1 MSFDFDVISTKFNKK
16 IDNFLDS
23 LSYNPAALGIA
34 VSGGSDSLSLL
45 FLINSWSNKKNL
57 KIIILTVDHNLR
69 NGSADEALYVGELCN
84 KLGLQHKTLL
94 WGHED
99 IKGNLSANAREAR
112 YRLMQNSI
120 PSGAILITGHT
131 LDDQAE
137 TFLMRLRR
145 GSGVDGLASMAEQSY
160 LSFGNDEMIIFRPLL
175 DFERQTLRSVL
186 KFYEVDW
193 IEDPTNNDPSFERVR
208 VRDLLARFV
217 EIGIDKNT
225 ISRTAFLMQSA
236 KTALNQYALDCYE
249 KFGSC
254 DNGDIIFD
262 FDEFSKQPLDIK
274 RRLMSASQK
283 WISNQKY
290 RPRLSQVDALI
301 NSIDE
306 KITFSGSGTICYVH
320 NNSIKITREVN
331 ACVNEVDASNGVI
344 FDRRWKLVT
353 SENCKDLTIKCLGED
368 GYKLLEPDLRKK
380 IPYKTIIALPAL
392 FKDNNLI
399 NFPFI
404 DPMSKF
410 RFNLCK
416 QPFNQFLLDH

>member
-1 MSFDFDVISTKFNKK
+1 MSFDFDVISAKFNKK
-16 IDNFLDS
+16 IDNFLDG
-23 LSYNPAALGIA
+23 LSYHPDTLGVA

-45 FLINSWSNKKNL
+45 YLINSWSNKKNL
-57 KIIILTVDHNLR
+57 KIVILTVDHNLR

-84 KLGLQHKTLL
+84 KLGLIHKTLF
-94 WGHED
+94 WDHED
-99 IKGNLSANAREAR
+99 IEGNLSASAREAR

-120 PSGAILITGHT
+120 PSDAILITGHT

-160 LSFGNDEMIIFRPLL
+160 LSFGNDGITIFRPLL
-175 DFERQTLRSVL
+175 DFERQTLRKVL
-186 KFYEVDW
+186 KFYKVDW
-193 IEDPTNNDPSFERVR
+193 IEDPTNNDQSFERVR
-208 VRDLLARFV
+208 VRDMLALFV

-225 ISRTAFLMQSA
+225 IGRTALLMQSA
-236 KTALNQYALDCYE
+236 KTALNHFASDCYE

-262 FDEFSKQPLDIK
+262 FSEFSKQPLDVK
-274 RRLMSASQK
+274 RRLISAAQK

-306 KITFSGSGTICYVH
+306 KVTFSGSGTICYFH
-320 NNSIKITREVN
+320 NNSIRITREAN
-331 ACVNEVDASNGVI
+331 ACVCEIEASNDVI
-344 FDRRWKLVT
+344 FDRRWKLIAL
-353 SENCKDLTIKCLGED
+353 ENCKDLTIKCLGED
-368 GYKLLEPDLRKK
+368 GYTFLEPGIRKK

-392 FKDNNLI
+392 FNDNNLI

-404 DPMSKF
+404 DPESKF
-410 RFNLCK
+410 KFNLCK

>member
-1 MSFDFDVISTKFNKK
+1 MSFDFDVISAKYNKK
-16 IDNFLDS
+16 IDNFLDG
-23 LSYNPAALGIA
+23 LSYHPDTLGVA

-45 FLINSWSNKKNL
+45 YLIDAWSNKKNL
-57 KIIILTVDHNLR
+57 KIVILTVDHNLR

-84 KLGLQHKTLL
+84 KLGLIHKTLF
-94 WGHED
+94 WDHED
-99 IKGNLSANAREAR
+99 IEGNLSASAREAR

-120 PSGAILITGHT
+120 PSDAILITGHT

-160 LSFGNDEMIIFRPLL
+160 LSFGNDGITIFRPLL
-175 DFERQTLRSVL
+175 DFERQTLRKVL
-186 KFYEVDW
+186 KFYKVDW
-193 IEDPTNNDPSFERVR
+193 IEDPTNNDQSFERVR

-225 ISRTAFLMQSA
+225 IGRTALLMQSA
-236 KTALNQYALDCYE
+236 KTALNHFASDCYE

-262 FDEFSKQPLDIK
+262 FSEFSKQPLDVK
-274 RRLMSASQK
+274 RRLISAAQK

-306 KITFSGSGTICYVH
+306 KVTFSGSGTICYFH
-320 NNSIKITREVN
+320 NNSIRITREAN
-331 ACVNEVDASNGVI
+331 ACVCEIEASNDVI
-344 FDRRWKLVT
+344 FDRRWKLIAL
-353 SENCKDLTIKCLGED
+353 ENCKDLTIKCLGED
-368 GYKLLEPDLRKK
+368 GYTFLEPCIRKK

-392 FKDNNLI
+392 FNDNNLI

-404 DPMSKF
+404 DPESKF

>member
-1 MSFDFDVISTKFNKK
+1 MSFDFDVISAKFNKR

-23 LSYNPAALGIA
+23 LSYHPDTLAVA

-45 FLINSWSNKKNL
+45 YLINSWSNKKNL
-57 KIIILTVDHNLR
+57 KIVILTVDHNLR

-84 KLGLQHKTLL
+84 KLGLIHKTLF
-94 WGHED
+94 WDHKD
-99 IKGNLSANAREAR
+99 IEGNLSASAREAR

-120 PSGAILITGHT
+120 PSDAILITGHT

-160 LSFGNDEMIIFRPLL
+160 LSFGNDGITIFRPLL
-175 DFERQTLRSVL
+175 DFERQTLRKVL
-186 KFYEVDW
+186 KFYKVDW
-193 IEDPTNNDPSFERVR
+193 IEDPTNNDQSFERVR

-225 ISRTAFLMQSA
+225 IGRTALLMQSA
-236 KTALNQYALDCYE
+236 KTALNHFASDCYE

-262 FDEFSKQPLDIK
+262 FSEFSKQPLDVK
-274 RRLMSASQK
+274 RRLISAAQK

-306 KITFSGSGTICYVH
+306 KVTFSGSGTICYFH
-320 NNSIKITREVN
+320 NNSIRITREAN
-331 ACVNEVDASNGVI
+331 ACVCEIEASNDVI
-344 FDRRWKLVT
+344 FDRRWKLIAL
-353 SENCKDLTIKCLGED
+353 ENCKDLTIKCLGED
-368 GYKLLEPDLRKK
+368 GYTFLEPGIRKK

-392 FKDNNLI
+392 FNDNNLI

-404 DPMSKF
+404 DPESKF
-410 RFNLCK
+410 KFNLCI

>member
-1 MSFDFDVISTKFNKK
+1 MSFDFDVISAKFNKR

-23 LSYNPAALGIA
+23 LSYHPDTLAVA

-45 FLINSWSNKKNL
+45 YLINSWSNKKNL
-57 KIIILTVDHNLR
+57 KIVILTVDHNLR

-84 KLGLQHKTLL
+84 KLGLMHKTLF
-94 WGHED
+94 WDHED
-99 IKGNLSANAREAR
+99 IEGNLSASAREAR

-120 PSGAILITGHT
+120 PSDAILITGHT

-160 LSFGNDEMIIFRPLL
+160 LSFGNDGITIFRPLL
-175 DFERQTLRSVL
+175 DFERQTLRKIL
-186 KFYEVDW
+186 KFYKVDW
-193 IEDPTNNDPSFERVR
+193 IEDPTNNDQSFERVR

-225 ISRTAFLMQSA
+225 IGRTALLMQSA
-236 KTALNQYALDCYE
+236 KTALNHFASDCYE

-262 FDEFSKQPLDIK
+262 FSEFSKQPLDVK
-274 RRLMSASQK
+274 RRLISAAQK

-306 KITFSGSGTICYVH
+306 KVTFSGSGTICYFH
-320 NNSIKITREVN
+320 NNSIRITREAN
-331 ACVNEVDASNGVI
+331 ACVCEIEASNDVI
-344 FDRRWKLVT
+344 FDRRWKLIAL
-353 SENCKDLTIKCLGED
+353 ENCKDLTIKCLGED
-368 GYKLLEPDLRKK
+368 GYTFLEPGIRKK

-392 FKDNNLI
+392 FNDNNLI

-404 DPMSKF
+404 DPESKF
-410 RFNLCK
+410 KFNLCK

>member
-1 MSFDFDVISTKFNKK
+1 MSFDFDVISAKFNKK
-16 IDNFLDS
+16 IDNFLDG
-23 LSYNPAALGIA
+23 LSYHPDTLGVA

-45 FLINSWSNKKNL
+45 YLINAWSNKKKL
-57 KIIILTVDHNLR
+57 KIVILTVDHNLR

-84 KLGLQHKTLL
+84 KLGLIHKTLF
-94 WGHED
+94 WDHED
-99 IKGNLSANAREAR
+99 IEGNLSASAREAR

-120 PSGAILITGHT
+120 PSDAILITGHT

-160 LSFGNDEMIIFRPLL
+160 LSFGNDGITIFRPLL
-175 DFERQTLRSVL
+175 DFERQTLRKVL
-186 KFYEVDW
+186 KFYKVDW
-193 IEDPTNNDPSFERVR
+193 IEDPTNNDRSFERVR

-225 ISRTAFLMQSA
+225 IGRTALLMQSA
-236 KTALNQYALDCYE
+236 KTALNHFASDCYE

-262 FDEFSKQPLDIK
+262 FSEFSKQPLDVK
-274 RRLMSASQK
+274 RRLISAAQK

-306 KITFSGSGTICYVH
+306 KVTFSGSGTICYFH
-320 NNSIKITREVN
+320 NNSIRITREAN
-331 ACVNEVDASNGVI
+331 ACVCEIEASNDVI
-344 FDRRWKLVT
+344 FDRRWKLVAL
-353 SENCKDLTIKCLGED
+353 ENCKDLTIKCLGED
-368 GYKLLEPDLRKK
+368 GYTFLEPGIRKK
-380 IPYKTIIALPAL
+380 IPHKTIIALPAL
-392 FKDNNLI
+392 FNDNNLI

-404 DPMSKF
+404 DPESKF
-410 RFNLCK
+410 KFNLCK

>member
-301 NSIDE
+301 NSVDE

>member
-1 MSFDFDVISTKFNKK
+1 MSFDFDVISAKFNKK
-16 IDNFLDS
+16 IDNFLDG
-23 LSYNPAALGIA
+23 LSYHPDTLGVA

-45 FLINSWSNKKNL
+45 YLIDAWSNKKNL
-57 KIIILTVDHNLR
+57 KIVILTVDHNLR

-84 KLGLQHKTLL
+84 KLGLIHKTLF
-94 WGHED
+94 WDHED
-99 IKGNLSANAREAR
+99 IEGNLSASAREAR

-120 PSGAILITGHT
+120 PSDAILITGHT

-160 LSFGNDEMIIFRPLL
+160 LSFGNDGITIFRPLL
-175 DFERQTLRSVL
+175 DFERQTLRKVL
-186 KFYEVDW
+186 KFYKVDW
-193 IEDPTNNDPSFERVR
+193 IEDPTNNDRSFERVR

-225 ISRTAFLMQSA
+225 IGRTALLMQSA
-236 KTALNQYALDCYE
+236 KTALNHFASDCYE

-262 FDEFSKQPLDIK
+262 FSEFSKQPLDVK
-274 RRLMSASQK
+274 RRLISAAQK

-301 NSIDE
+301 NSID
-306 KITFSGSGTICYVH
+306 KKVTFSGSGTICYFH
-320 NNSIKITREVN
+320 NNSIRITREAN
-331 ACVNEVDASNGVI
+331 ACVCEIEASNDVI
-344 FDRRWKLVT
+344 FDRRWKLIAL
-353 SENCKDLTIKCLGED
+353 ENCKDLTIKCLGED
-368 GYKLLEPDLRKK
+368 GYTFLEPGIRKK

-392 FKDNNLI
+392 FNDTNLI

-404 DPMSKF
+404 DPESKF
-410 RFNLCK
+410 KFNLCK

>member
-1 MSFDFDVISTKFNKK
+1 MSFDFDVISAKFNKK

-23 LSYNPAALGIA
+23 LSYHPDTLGVA

-45 FLINSWSNKKNL
+45 YLINSWSNKKNL
-57 KIIILTVDHNLR
+57 KIVILTVDHNLR

-84 KLGLQHKTLL
+84 KLGLIHKTLF
-94 WGHED
+94 WDHED
-99 IKGNLSANAREAR
+99 IEGNLSASAREAR

-120 PSGAILITGHT
+120 PSDAILITGHT

-160 LSFGNDEMIIFRPLL
+160 LSFGNDGITIFRPLL
-175 DFERQTLRSVL
+175 DFERQTLRKVL
-186 KFYEVDW
+186 KFCKVDW
-193 IEDPTNNDPSFERVR
+193 IEDPTNNDQSFERVR

-225 ISRTAFLMQSA
+225 IGRTALLMQSA
-236 KTALNQYALDCYE
+236 KTALNHFASDCYE

-262 FDEFSKQPLDIK
+262 FSEFSKQPLDVK
-274 RRLMSASQK
+274 RRLISAAQK

-306 KITFSGSGTICYVH
+306 KVTFSGSGTICYFH
-320 NNSIKITREVN
+320 NNSIRITREAN
-331 ACVNEVDASNGVI
+331 ACVCEIEASNDVI
-344 FDRRWKLVT
+344 FDRRWKLIAL
-353 SENCKDLTIKCLGED
+353 ENCKDLTIKCLGED
-368 GYKLLEPDLRKK
+368 GYTLLEPGIRKK

-392 FKDNNLI
+392 FNDNNLI

-404 DPMSKF
+404 DPESKF
-410 RFNLCK
+410 KFNLCK

>member
-1 MSFDFDVISTKFNKK
+1 MSFDFDVISAKFNKR

-23 LSYNPAALGIA
+23 LSYHPDTLAVA

-45 FLINSWSNKKNL
+45 YLINSWSNKKNL
-57 KIIILTVDHNLR
+57 KIVILTVDHNLR

-84 KLGLQHKTLL
+84 KLGLIHKTLF
-94 WGHED
+94 WDHKD
-99 IKGNLSANAREAR
+99 IEGNLSASAREAR

-120 PSGAILITGHT
+120 PSDAILITGHT

-160 LSFGNDEMIIFRPLL
+160 LSFGNDGITIFRPLL
-175 DFERQTLRSVL
+175 DFERQTLRKIL
-186 KFYEVDW
+186 KFYKVDW
-193 IEDPTNNDPSFERVR
+193 IEDPTNNDQSFERVR

-225 ISRTAFLMQSA
+225 IGRTALLMQSA
-236 KTALNQYALDCYE
+236 KTALNHFASDCYE

-262 FDEFSKQPLDIK
+262 FSEFSKQPLDVK
-274 RRLMSASQK
+274 RRLISAAQK

-306 KITFSGSGTICYVH
+306 KVTFSGSGTICYFH
-320 NNSIKITREVN
+320 NNSIRITREAN
-331 ACVNEVDASNGVI
+331 ACVCEIEASNDVI
-344 FDRRWKLVT
+344 FDRRWKLIAL
-353 SENCKDLTIKCLGED
+353 ENCKDLTIKCLGED
-368 GYKLLEPDLRKK
+368 GYTLLEPGIRKK

-392 FKDNNLI
+392 FNDNNLI

-404 DPMSKF
+404 DPESKF
-410 RFNLCK
+410 KFNLCI

>member
-1 MSFDFDVISTKFNKK
+1 MSFDFDVISAKFNKK
-16 IDNFLDS
+16 IDNFLDG
-23 LSYNPAALGIA
+23 LSYHPDTLGVA

-45 FLINSWSNKKNL
+45 YLINSWSNKKNL
-57 KIIILTVDHNLR
+57 KIVILTVDHNLR

-84 KLGLQHKTLL
+84 KLGLMHKTLF
-94 WGHED
+94 WDHED
-99 IKGNLSANAREAR
+99 IEGNLSASAREAR

-120 PSGAILITGHT
+120 PSDAILITGHT

-160 LSFGNDEMIIFRPLL
+160 LSFGNDGITIFRPLL
-175 DFERQTLRSVL
+175 DFERQTLRKVL
-186 KFYEVDW
+186 KFYKVDW
-193 IEDPTNNDPSFERVR
+193 IEDPTNNDRSFERVR

-225 ISRTAFLMQSA
+225 IGRTALLMQSA
-236 KTALNQYALDCYE
+236 KTALNHFASDCYE

-262 FDEFSKQPLDIK
+262 FSEFSKQPLDVK
-274 RRLMSASQK
+274 RRLISAAQK

-306 KITFSGSGTICYVH
+306 KVTFSGSGTICYFH
-320 NNSIKITREVN
+320 NNSIRITREAN
-331 ACVNEVDASNGVI
+331 ACVCEIEASNDVI
-344 FDRRWKLVT
+344 FDRRWKLIAL
-353 SENCKDLTIKCLGED
+353 ENCKDLTIKCLGED
-368 GYKLLEPDLRKK
+368 GYTFLEPGIRKK

-392 FKDNNLI
+392 FNDTNLI

-404 DPMSKF
+404 DPESKF
-410 RFNLCK
+410 KFNLCK

>member
-1 MSFDFDVISTKFNKK
+1 MSFDFDVISAKFNKK
-16 IDNFLDS
+16 IDNFLDG
-23 LSYNPAALGIA
+23 LSYHPDTLGVA

-45 FLINSWSNKKNL
+45 YLIDAWPNKKNL
-57 KIIILTVDHNLR
+57 KIVILTVDHNLR

-84 KLGLQHKTLL
+84 KLGLIHKTLF
-94 WGHED
+94 WDHED
-99 IKGNLSANAREAR
+99 IEGNLSASAREAR

-120 PSGAILITGHT
+120 PSDAILITGHT

-160 LSFGNDEMIIFRPLL
+160 LSFGNDGITIFRPLL
-175 DFERQTLRSVL
+175 DFERQTLRKVL
-186 KFYEVDW
+186 KFYKVDW
-193 IEDPTNNDPSFERVR
+193 IEDPTNNDRSFERVR

-225 ISRTAFLMQSA
+225 IGRTALLMQSA
-236 KTALNQYALDCYE
+236 KTALNHFASDCYE

-262 FDEFSKQPLDIK
+262 FSEFSKQPLDVK
-274 RRLMSASQK
+274 RRLISAAQK

-306 KITFSGSGTICYVH
+306 KVTFSGSGTICYFH
-320 NNSIKITREVN
+320 NNSIRITREAN
-331 ACVNEVDASNGVI
+331 ACVCEIEASNDVI
-344 FDRRWKLVT
+344 FDRRWKLIAL
-353 SENCKDLTIKCLGED
+353 ENCKDLTIKCLGED
-368 GYKLLEPDLRKK
+368 GYTFLEPGIRKK

-392 FKDNNLI
+392 FNDTNLI

-404 DPMSKF
+404 DPESKF
-410 RFNLCK
+410 KFNLCK

>member
-1 MSFDFDVISTKFNKK
+1 MSFDFDVISAKFNKK
-16 IDNFLDS
+16 IDNFLDG
-23 LSYNPAALGIA
+23 LSYHPDTLGVA

-45 FLINSWSNKKNL
+45 YLIDAWSNKKNL
-57 KIIILTVDHNLR
+57 KIVILTVDHNLR

-84 KLGLQHKTLL
+84 KLGLIHKTLF
-94 WGHED
+94 WDHED
-99 IKGNLSANAREAR
+99 IEGNLSASAREAR

-120 PSGAILITGHT
+120 PSDAILITGHT

-160 LSFGNDEMIIFRPLL
+160 LSFGNDGITIFRPLL
-175 DFERQTLRSVL
+175 DFERQTLRKVL
-186 KFYEVDW
+186 KFYKVDW
-193 IEDPTNNDPSFERVR
+193 IEDPTNNDRSFERVR

-225 ISRTAFLMQSA
+225 IGRTALLMQSA
-236 KTALNQYALDCYE
+236 KTALNHFASDCYE

-262 FDEFSKQPLDIK
+262 FSEFSKQPLDVK
-274 RRLMSASQK
+274 RRLISAAQK

-306 KITFSGSGTICYVH
+306 KVTFSGSGTICYFH
-320 NNSIKITREVN
+320 NNSIRITREAN
-331 ACVNEVDASNGVI
+331 ACVCEIEASNDVI
-344 FDRRWKLVT
+344 FDRRWKLIAL
-353 SENCKDLTIKCLGED
+353 ENCKDLTIKCLGED
-368 GYKLLEPDLRKK
+368 GYTFLEPGIRKK

-392 FKDNNLI
+392 FNDTNLI

-404 DPMSKF
+404 DPESKF
-410 RFNLCK
+410 KFNLCK

>member
-1 MSFDFDVISTKFNKK
+1 MSFDFDVISAKFNKK
-16 IDNFLDS
+16 IDNFLDG
-23 LSYNPAALGIA
+23 LSYHPDTLGVA

-45 FLINSWSNKKNL
+45 YLINSWSNKKNL
-57 KIIILTVDHNLR
+57 KIVILTVDHNLR

-84 KLGLQHKTLL
+84 KLGLMHKTLF
-94 WGHED
+94 WDHED
-99 IKGNLSANAREAR
+99 IEGNLSASAREAR

-120 PSGAILITGHT
+120 PSDAILITGHT

-160 LSFGNDEMIIFRPLL
+160 LSFGNDGITIFRPLL
-175 DFERQTLRSVL
+175 DFERQTLRKVL
-186 KFYEVDW
+186 KFYKVDW
-193 IEDPTNNDPSFERVR
+193 IEDPTNNDQSFERVR

-225 ISRTAFLMQSA
+225 IGRTALLMQSA
-236 KTALNQYALDCYE
+236 KTALNHFASDCYE

-262 FDEFSKQPLDIK
+262 FSEFSKQPLDVK
-274 RRLMSASQK
+274 RRLISAAQK

-306 KITFSGSGTICYVH
+306 KVTFSGSGTICYFH
-320 NNSIKITREVN
+320 NNSIRITREAN
-331 ACVNEVDASNGVI
+331 ACVCEIEASNDVI
-344 FDRRWKLVT
+344 FDRRWKLIAL
-353 SENCKDLTIKCLGED
+353 ENCKDLTIKCLGED
-368 GYKLLEPDLRKK
+368 GYTFLEPGIRKK

-392 FKDNNLI
+392 FNDTNLI

-404 DPMSKF
+404 DPESKF
-410 RFNLCK
+410 KFNLCK

>member
-1 MSFDFDVISTKFNKK
+1 MSFDFDVISAKFNKK
-16 IDNFLDS
+16 IDNFLDG
-23 LSYNPAALGIA
+23 LSYHPDTLGVA

-45 FLINSWSNKKNL
+45 YLIDAWSNKKNL
-57 KIIILTVDHNLR
+57 KIVILTVDHNLR

-84 KLGLQHKTLL
+84 KLGLIHKTLF
-94 WGHED
+94 WDHED
-99 IKGNLSANAREAR
+99 IEGNLSASAREAR

-120 PSGAILITGHT
+120 PSDAILITGHT

-160 LSFGNDEMIIFRPLL
+160 LSFGNDGITIFRPLL
-175 DFERQTLRSVL
+175 DFERQTLRKVL
-186 KFYEVDW
+186 KFYKVDW
-193 IEDPTNNDPSFERVR
+193 IEDPTNNDRSFERVR

-225 ISRTAFLMQSA
+225 IGRTALLMQSA
-236 KTALNQYALDCYE
+236 KRALNHFASDCYE

-262 FDEFSKQPLDIK
+262 FSEFSKQPLDVK
-274 RRLMSASQK
+274 RRLISAAQK

-306 KITFSGSGTICYVH
+306 KVTFSGSGTICYFH
-320 NNSIKITREVN
+320 NNSIRITREAN
-331 ACVNEVDASNGVI
+331 ACVCEIEASNDVI
-344 FDRRWKLVT
+344 FDRRWKLIAL
-353 SENCKDLTIKCLGED
+353 ENCKDLTIKCLGED
-368 GYKLLEPDLRKK
+368 GYTFLEPGIRKK

-392 FKDNNLI
+392 FNDNNLI
-399 NFPFI
+399 NFPFL
-404 DPMSKF
+404 DPNSKF
-410 RFNLCK
+410 KFNLCK

>member
-1 MSFDFDVISTKFNKK
+1 MSFDFDVISAKFNKK
-16 IDNFLDS
+16 IDNFLDG
-23 LSYNPAALGIA
+23 LSYHPDTLGVA

-45 FLINSWSNKKNL
+45 YLINSWSNKKNL
-57 KIIILTVDHNLR
+57 KIVILTVDHNLR

-84 KLGLQHKTLL
+84 KLGLIHKTLF
-94 WGHED
+94 WDHED
-99 IKGNLSANAREAR
+99 IEGNLSASAREAR

-120 PSGAILITGHT
+120 PSDAILITGHT

-160 LSFGNDEMIIFRPLL
+160 LSFGNDGITIFRPLL
-175 DFERQTLRSVL
+175 DFERQTLRKVL
-186 KFYEVDW
+186 NFYKVDW
-193 IEDPTNNDPSFERVR
+193 IEDPTNNDQSFERVR
-208 VRDLLARFV
+208 VRELLARFV

-225 ISRTAFLMQSA
+225 IGRTALLMQSA
-236 KTALNQYALDCYE
+236 KTALNHFASDCYE

-262 FDEFSKQPLDIK
+262 FSEFSKQPLDVK
-274 RRLMSASQK
+274 RRLISAAQK

-306 KITFSGSGTICYVH
+306 KVTFSGSGTICYFH
-320 NNSIKITREVN
+320 NNSIRITREAN
-331 ACVNEVDASNGVI
+331 ACVCEIEASNDVI
-344 FDRRWKLVT
+344 FDRRWKLIAL
-353 SENCKDLTIKCLGED
+353 ENCKDLTIKCLGED
-368 GYKLLEPDLRKK
+368 GYSFLEPGIRKK

-392 FKDNNLI
+392 FNDNNLI
-399 NFPFI
+399 DFPFI
-404 DPMSKF
+404 DPESKF
-410 RFNLCK
+410 KFNLCK

>member
-45 FLINSWSNKKNL
+45 FLIKSWSNKKNL

-306 KITFSGSGTICYVH
+306 KVTFSGSGTICYFH
-320 NNSIKITREVN
+320 NNSIRITREAN
-331 ACVNEVDASNGVI
+331 ACVCEIEASNDVI
-344 FDRRWKLVT
+344 FDRRWKLIAL
-353 SENCKDLTIKCLGED
+353 ENCKDLTIKCLGED
-368 GYKLLEPDLRKK
+368 GYTFLEPGIRKK

-392 FKDNNLI
+392 FNDNNLI
-399 NFPFI
+399 NFPFL
-404 DPMSKF
+404 DPKSKF
-410 RFNLCK
+410 KFNLCK

>member
-1 MSFDFDVISTKFNKK
+1 MSFDFDVISAKFNKK
-16 IDNFLDS
+16 IDNFLDG
-23 LSYNPAALGIA
+23 LSYHPDTLGVA

-45 FLINSWSNKKNL
+45 YLIDAWSNKKNL
-57 KIIILTVDHNLR
+57 KIVILTVDHNLR

-84 KLGLQHKTLL
+84 KLGLIHKTLF
-94 WGHED
+94 WDHED
-99 IKGNLSANAREAR
+99 IEGNLSASAREAR

-120 PSGAILITGHT
+120 PSDAILITGHT

-160 LSFGNDEMIIFRPLL
+160 LSFGNDGITIFRPLL
-175 DFERQTLRSVL
+175 DFERQTLRKVL
-186 KFYEVDW
+186 KFYKVDW
-193 IEDPTNNDPSFERVR
+193 IEDPTNNDQSFERVR
-208 VRDLLARFV
+208 VRELLARFV

-225 ISRTAFLMQSA
+225 IGRTALLMQSA
-236 KTALNQYALDCYE
+236 KTALNHFASDCYE

-254 DNGDIIFD
+254 DNGDIILD
-262 FDEFSKQPLDIK
+262 FSEFSKQPLDVK
-274 RRLMSASQK
+274 RRLISAAQK

-306 KITFSGSGTICYVH
+306 KVTFSGSGTICYFH
-320 NNSIKITREVN
+320 NNSIRITREAN
-331 ACVNEVDASNGVI
+331 ACVCEIEASNDVI
-344 FDRRWKLVT
+344 FDRRWKLIAL
-353 SENCKDLTIKCLGED
+353 ENCKDLTIKCLGED
-368 GYKLLEPDLRKK
+368 GYTFLEPGIRKK

-392 FKDNNLI
+392 FNDTNLI
-399 NFPFI
+399 NFPFL
-404 DPMSKF
+404 DPESKF
-410 RFNLCK
+410 KFNLCK

>member
-1 MSFDFDVISTKFNKK
+1 VSFDFDVISAKFNKK
-16 IDNFLDS
+16 IDNFLDG
-23 LSYNPAALGIA
+23 LSYHPDTLGVA

-45 FLINSWSNKKNL
+45 YLIDAWSNKKNL
-57 KIIILTVDHNLR
+57 KIVILTVDHNLR

-84 KLGLQHKTLL
+84 KLGLIHKTLF
-94 WGHED
+94 WDHED
-99 IKGNLSANAREAR
+99 IEGNLSASAREAR

-120 PSGAILITGHT
+120 PSDAILITGHT

-160 LSFGNDEMIIFRPLL
+160 LSFGNDGITIFRPLL
-175 DFERQTLRSVL
+175 DFERQTLRKVL
-186 KFYEVDW
+186 KFYKVDW
-193 IEDPTNNDPSFERVR
+193 IEDPTNNDRSFERVR

-225 ISRTAFLMQSA
+225 IGRTALLMQSA
-236 KTALNQYALDCYE
+236 KTALNHFASDCYE

-262 FDEFSKQPLDIK
+262 FSEFSKQPLDVK
-274 RRLMSASQK
+274 RRLISAAQK

-306 KITFSGSGTICYVH
+306 KVTFSGSGTICYFH
-320 NNSIKITREVN
+320 NNSIRITREAN
-331 ACVNEVDASNGVI
+331 ACVCEIEASNDVI
-344 FDRRWKLVT
+344 FDRRWKLIAL
-353 SENCKDLTIKCLGED
+353 ENCKDLTIKCLGED
-368 GYKLLEPDLRKK
+368 GYTFLEPGIRKK

-392 FKDNNLI
+392 FNDTNLI

-404 DPMSKF
+404 DPESKF
-410 RFNLCK
+410 KFNLCK

>member
-1 MSFDFDVISTKFNKK
+1 MSFDFDVISAKFNKR

-23 LSYNPAALGIA
+23 LSYHPDTLAVA

-45 FLINSWSNKKNL
+45 YLINSWSNKKNL
-57 KIIILTVDHNLR
+57 KIVILTVDHNLR

-84 KLGLQHKTLL
+84 KLGLIHKTLF
-94 WGHED
+94 WDHKD
-99 IKGNLSANAREAR
+99 IEGNLSASAREAR

-120 PSGAILITGHT
+120 PSDAILITGHT

-160 LSFGNDEMIIFRPLL
+160 LSFGNDGITIFRPLL
-175 DFERQTLRSVL
+175 DFERQTLRKIL
-186 KFYEVDW
+186 KFYKVDW
-193 IEDPTNNDPSFERVR
+193 IEDPTNNDQSFERVR

-225 ISRTAFLMQSA
+225 IGRTALLMQSA
-236 KTALNQYALDCYE
+236 KTALNHFASDCYE

-262 FDEFSKQPLDIK
+262 FSEFSKQPMDVK
-274 RRLMSASQK
+274 RRLISAAQK

-306 KITFSGSGTICYVH
+306 KVTFSGSGTICYFH
-320 NNSIKITREVN
+320 NNSIRITREAN
-331 ACVNEVDASNGVI
+331 ACVCEIEASNDVI
-344 FDRRWKLVT
+344 FDRRWKLIAL
-353 SENCKDLTIKCLGED
+353 ENCKDLTIKCLGED
-368 GYKLLEPDLRKK
+368 GYTLLEPGIRKK

-392 FKDNNLI
+392 FNDNNLI

-404 DPMSKF
+404 DPESKF
-410 RFNLCK
+410 KFNLCK

>member
-23 LSYNPAALGIA
+23 LPYNPAALGVA

-45 FLINSWSNKKNL
+45 YLINSWSNKKNL
-57 KIIILTVDHNLR
+57 KIVILTVDHNLR
-69 NGSADEALYVGELCN
+69 NGSADEAIYVGELCN
-84 KLGLQHKTLL
+84 KLGLIHKTLF
-94 WGHED
+94 WDHED
-99 IKGNLSANAREAR
+99 IKGNLSASAREAR

-145 GSGVDGLASMAEQSY
+145 GSGVDGLASMAEKSY
-160 LSFGNDEMIIFRPLL
+160 LSFGNDEMTIFRPLL

-186 KFYEVDW
+186 KFYKVDW
-193 IEDPTNNDPSFERVR
+193 IEDPTNNDKSFERVK
-208 VRDLLARFV
+208 VRDLLARCI
-217 EIGIDKNT
+217 EIGIDKST
-225 ISRTAFLMQSA
+225 ISQTALLMQSA
-236 KTALNQYALDCYE
+236 KTALNHFASDCYE

-254 DNGDIIFD
+254 NNGDIIFD

-274 RRLMSASQK
+274 RRLISAAQK

-306 KITFSGSGTICYVH
+306 KITFSGSGTICYFH
-320 NNSIKITREVN
+320 DNSIRITREVN
-331 ACVNEVDASNGVI
+331 ACVNKIEASNGVI
-344 FDRRWKLVT
+344 FDRRWILKT
-353 SENCKDLTIKCLGED
+353 SENCKDLTIKCLGKD
-368 GYKLLEPDLRKK
+368 GYTFLEPDVRKK
-380 IPYKTIIALPAL
+380 IPYNTIIVLPAL

>member
-1 MSFDFDVISTKFNKK
+1 MSFDFDVISAKFNKK
-16 IDNFLDS
+16 IDNFLDG
-23 LSYNPAALGIA
+23 LSYHPDTLGVA

-45 FLINSWSNKKNL
+45 YLIDAWSNKKNL
-57 KIIILTVDHNLR
+57 KIVILTVDHNLR

-84 KLGLQHKTLL
+84 KLGLIHKTLF
-94 WGHED
+94 WDHED
-99 IKGNLSANAREAR
+99 IEGNLSASAREAR

-120 PSGAILITGHT
+120 PSDAILITGHT

-160 LSFGNDEMIIFRPLL
+160 LSFGNDGITIFRPLL
-175 DFERQTLRSVL
+175 DFERQTLRKVL
-186 KFYEVDW
+186 KFYKVDW
-193 IEDPTNNDPSFERVR
+193 IEDPTNNDQSFERVR
-208 VRDLLARFV
+208 VRDMLALFV

-225 ISRTAFLMQSA
+225 IGRTALLMQSA
-236 KTALNQYALDCYE
+236 KTALNHFASDCFQ

-262 FDEFSKQPLDIK
+262 FSEFSKQPLDVK
-274 RRLMSASQK
+274 RRLISAAQK

-306 KITFSGSGTICYVH
+306 KVTFSGSGTICYFH
-320 NNSIKITREVN
+320 NNSIRITREAN
-331 ACVNEVDASNGVI
+331 ACVCEIEASNDVI
-344 FDRRWKLVT
+344 FDRRWKLIAL
-353 SENCKDLTIKCLGED
+353 ENCKDLTIKCLGED
-368 GYKLLEPDLRKK
+368 GYTFLEPGIRKK

-392 FKDNNLI
+392 FNDNNLI

-404 DPMSKF
+404 DPESKF
-410 RFNLCK
+410 KFNLCK

>member
-1 MSFDFDVISTKFNKK
+1 MSFDFDVISAKFNKK
-16 IDNFLDS
+16 IDNFLDG
-23 LSYNPAALGIA
+23 LSYHPDTLGVA

-45 FLINSWSNKKNL
+45 YLIDAWSNKKNL
-57 KIIILTVDHNLR
+57 KIVILTVDHNLR

-84 KLGLQHKTLL
+84 KLGLIHKTLF
-94 WGHED
+94 WDHED
-99 IKGNLSANAREAR
+99 IEGNLSASAREAR

-120 PSGAILITGHT
+120 PSDAILITGHT

-160 LSFGNDEMIIFRPLL
+160 LSFGNDGITIFRPLL
-175 DFERQTLRSVL
+175 DFERQTLRKVL
-186 KFYEVDW
+186 KFYKVDW
-193 IEDPTNNDPSFERVR
+193 IEDPTNNDQSFERVR

-217 EIGIDKNT
+217 DLGIDKN
-225 ISRTAFLMQSA
+225 IIGRTALLMQSA
-236 KTALNQYALDCYE
+236 KTALNHFASDCYE

-262 FDEFSKQPLDIK
+262 FSEFSKQPLDVK
-274 RRLMSASQK
+274 RRLISAAQK

-306 KITFSGSGTICYVH
+306 KVTFSGSGTICYFH
-320 NNSIKITREVN
+320 NNSIRITREAN
-331 ACVNEVDASNGVI
+331 ACVCEIEASNDVI
-344 FDRRWKLVT
+344 FDRRWKLIAL
-353 SENCKDLTIKCLGED
+353 ENCKDLTIKCLGED
-368 GYKLLEPDLRKK
+368 GYTFLEPGIRKK

-392 FKDNNLI
+392 FNDTNLI

-404 DPMSKF
+404 DPESKF
-410 RFNLCK
+410 KFNLCK

>member
-1 MSFDFDVISTKFNKK
+1 MSFDFDVISAKFNKK
-16 IDNFLDS
+16 IDNFLDG
-23 LSYNPAALGIA
+23 LSYHPDTLGVA

-45 FLINSWSNKKNL
+45 YLIDAWSNKKNL
-57 KIIILTVDHNLR
+57 KIVILTVDHNLR

-84 KLGLQHKTLL
+84 KLGLIHKTLF
-94 WGHED
+94 WDHED
-99 IKGNLSANAREAR
+99 IEGNLSASAREAR

-120 PSGAILITGHT
+120 PSDAILITGHT

-160 LSFGNDEMIIFRPLL
+160 LSFGNDGITIFRPLL
-175 DFERQTLRSVL
+175 DFERQTLRKVL
-186 KFYEVDW
+186 KFYKVDW
-193 IEDPTNNDPSFERVR
+193 IEDPTNNDRSFERVR

-225 ISRTAFLMQSA
+225 IGRTALLMQSA
-236 KTALNQYALDCYE
+236 KTALNHFASDCYE

-254 DNGDIIFD
+254 DNGDIILD
-262 FDEFSKQPLDIK
+262 FSEFSKQPLDVK
-274 RRLMSASQK
+274 RRLISAAQK

-306 KITFSGSGTICYVH
+306 KVTFSGSGTICYFH
-320 NNSIKITREVN
+320 NNSIRITREAN
-331 ACVNEVDASNGVI
+331 ACVCEIEASNDVI
-344 FDRRWKLVT
+344 FDRRWKLIAL
-353 SENCKDLTIKCLGED
+353 ENCKDLTIKCLGED
-368 GYKLLEPDLRKK
+368 GYTFLEPGIRKK

-392 FKDNNLI
+392 FNDTNLI

-404 DPMSKF
+404 DPESKF
-410 RFNLCK
+410 KFNLCK

>member
-1 MSFDFDVISTKFNKK
+1 MSFDFDVISAKFNKK
-16 IDNFLDS
+16 IDNFLDD
-23 LSYNPAALGIA
+23 LSYHPDTLGVA

-45 FLINSWSNKKNL
+45 YLINSWSNKKNL
-57 KIIILTVDHNLR
+57 KIVILTVDHNLR

-84 KLGLQHKTLL
+84 KLGLIHKTLF
-94 WGHED
+94 WDHED
-99 IKGNLSANAREAR
+99 IEGNLSASAREAR

-120 PSGAILITGHT
+120 PSDAILITGHT

-160 LSFGNDEMIIFRPLL
+160 LSFGNDGITIFRPLL
-175 DFERQTLRSVL
+175 DFERQTLRKVL
-186 KFYEVDW
+186 KFYKVDW
-193 IEDPTNNDPSFERVR
+193 IEDPTNNDRSFERVR

-225 ISRTAFLMQSA
+225 IGRTALLMQSA
-236 KTALNQYALDCYE
+236 KTALNHFASDCYE

-262 FDEFSKQPLDIK
+262 FSEFSKQPLDVK
-274 RRLMSASQK
+274 RRLISAAQK

-306 KITFSGSGTICYVH
+306 KVTFSGSGTIRYFH
-320 NNSIKITREVN
+320 NNSIRITREAN
-331 ACVNEVDASNGVI
+331 ACVCEIEASNDVI
-344 FDRRWKLVT
+344 FDRRWKLIAL
-353 SENCKDLTIKCLGED
+353 ENCKDLTIKCLGED
-368 GYKLLEPDLRKK
+368 GYTFLEPCIRKK

-392 FKDNNLI
+392 FNDNNLI
-399 NFPFI
+399 NFPFL
-404 DPMSKF
+404 DPKSKF
-410 RFNLCK
+410 KFNLCK

>member
-1 MSFDFDVISTKFNKK
+1 MSFDFNVISAEFNKK

-23 LSYNPAALGIA
+23 LSYHPDTLGVA

-45 FLINSWSNKKNL
+45 YLINSWSNKKNL
-57 KIIILTVDHNLR
+57 KIVILTVDHNLR

-84 KLGLQHKTLL
+84 KLGLIHKTLF
-94 WGHED
+94 WDHED
-99 IKGNLSANAREAR
+99 IEGNLSASAREAR

-120 PSGAILITGHT
+120 PSDAILITGHT

-160 LSFGNDEMIIFRPLL
+160 LSFGNDGITIFRPLL
-175 DFERQTLRSVL
+175 DFERQTLRKVL
-186 KFYEVDW
+186 KFYKVDW
-193 IEDPTNNDPSFERVR
+193 IEDPTNNDQSFERVR
-208 VRDLLARFV
+208 VRDMLALFV

-225 ISRTAFLMQSA
+225 IGRTALLMQSA
-236 KTALNQYALDCYE
+236 KTALNHFASDCFQ

-262 FDEFSKQPLDIK
+262 FSEFSKQPLDVK
-274 RRLMSASQK
+274 RRLISAAQK

-306 KITFSGSGTICYVH
+306 KVTFSGSGTICYFH
-320 NNSIKITREVN
+320 NNSIRITREAN
-331 ACVNEVDASNGVI
+331 ACVREIEASNDVI
-344 FDRRWKLVT
+344 FDRRWKLIAL
-353 SENCKDLTIKCLGED
+353 ENCKDLTIKCLGED
-368 GYKLLEPDLRKK
+368 GYTFLEPGIRKK

-392 FKDNNLI
+392 FNDTNLI

-404 DPMSKF
+404 DPESKF
-410 RFNLCK
+410 KFNLCK

>member
-1 MSFDFDVISTKFNKK
+1 MSFDFDVISAKFNKK

-23 LSYNPAALGIA
+23 LSYHPDTLGVA

-45 FLINSWSNKKNL
+45 YLINSWSNKKNL
-57 KIIILTVDHNLR
+57 KIVILTVDHNLR

-84 KLGLQHKTLL
+84 KLGLIHKTLF
-94 WGHED
+94 WDHKD
-99 IKGNLSANAREAR
+99 IEGNLSASAREAR

-120 PSGAILITGHT
+120 PSDAILITGHT

-160 LSFGNDEMIIFRPLL
+160 LSFGNDGITIFRPLL
-175 DFERQTLRSVL
+175 DFERQTLRKVL
-186 KFYEVDW
+186 KFYKVDW
-193 IEDPTNNDPSFERVR
+193 IEDPTNNDQSFERVR

-217 EIGIDKNT
+217 EIGMDKNT
-225 ISRTAFLMQSA
+225 IGRTALLMQSA
-236 KTALNQYALDCYE
+236 KTALNHFASDCYE

-262 FDEFSKQPLDIK
+262 FSEFSKQPLDIK
-274 RRLMSASQK
+274 RRLISTAQK

-306 KITFSGSGTICYVH
+306 KVTFSGSGTICYFH
-320 NNSIKITREVN
+320 NNSIRITREAN
-331 ACVNEVDASNGVI
+331 ACVCEIEASNDVI
-344 FDRRWKLVT
+344 FDRRWKLIAL
-353 SENCKDLTIKCLGED
+353 ENCKDLTIKCLGED
-368 GYKLLEPDLRKK
+368 GYSFLEPGIRKK

-392 FKDNNLI
+392 FNDNNLI

-404 DPMSKF
+404 DPESKF
-410 RFNLCK
+410 KFNLCK

>member
-1 MSFDFDVISTKFNKK
+1 MSFDFDVISAKFNKK
-16 IDNFLDS
+16 IDNFLDG
-23 LSYNPAALGIA
+23 LSYHPDTLGVA

-45 FLINSWSNKKNL
+45 YLINSWSNKKNL
-57 KIIILTVDHNLR
+57 KIVILTVDHNLR

-84 KLGLQHKTLL
+84 KLGLIHKTLF
-94 WGHED
+94 WDHED
-99 IKGNLSANAREAR
+99 IEGNLSASAREAR

-120 PSGAILITGHT
+120 PSDAILITGHT

-160 LSFGNDEMIIFRPLL
+160 LSFGSDGITIFRPLL
-175 DFERQTLRSVL
+175 DFERQTLRKVL
-186 KFYEVDW
+186 KFYKVDW
-193 IEDPTNNDPSFERVR
+193 IEDPTNNDQSFERVR
-208 VRDLLARFV
+208 VRDMLALFV

-225 ISRTAFLMQSA
+225 IGRTALLMQSA
-236 KTALNQYALDCYE
+236 KTALNHFASDCYE

-262 FDEFSKQPLDIK
+262 FSEFSKQPLDVK
-274 RRLMSASQK
+274 RRLISAAQK

-306 KITFSGSGTICYVH
+306 KVTFSGSGTICYFH
-320 NNSIKITREVN
+320 NNSIRITREAN
-331 ACVNEVDASNGVI
+331 ACVCEIEASNDVI
-344 FDRRWKLVT
+344 FDRRWKLIAL
-353 SENCKDLTIKCLGED
+353 ENCKDLTIKCLGED
-368 GYKLLEPDLRKK
+368 GYTFLEPGIRKK

-392 FKDNNLI
+392 FNDNNLI

-404 DPMSKF
+404 DPESKF
-410 RFNLCK
+410 KFNLCK

>member
-1 MSFDFDVISTKFNKK
+1 MSFDFDVISAKFNKR

-23 LSYNPAALGIA
+23 LSYHPDTLAVA

-45 FLINSWSNKKNL
+45 YLINSWSNKKNL
-57 KIIILTVDHNLR
+57 KIVILTVDHNLR

-84 KLGLQHKTLL
+84 KLGLIHKTLF
-94 WGHED
+94 WDHKD
-99 IKGNLSANAREAR
+99 IEGNLSASAREAR

-120 PSGAILITGHT
+120 PSDAILITGHT

-160 LSFGNDEMIIFRPLL
+160 LSFGNDGITIFRPLL
-175 DFERQTLRSVL
+175 DFERQTLRKIL
-186 KFYEVDW
+186 KFYKVDW
-193 IEDPTNNDPSFERVR
+193 IEDPTNNDQSFERVR

-225 ISRTAFLMQSA
+225 IGRTALLMQSA
-236 KTALNQYALDCYE
+236 KTALNHFASDCYE

-262 FDEFSKQPLDIK
+262 FSEFSKQPLDVK
-274 RRLMSASQK
+274 RRLISAAQK

-306 KITFSGSGTICYVH
+306 KVTFSGSGTICYFH
-320 NNSIKITREVN
+320 NNSIRITREAN
-331 ACVNEVDASNGVI
+331 ACVCEIEASNDVI
-344 FDRRWKLVT
+344 FDRRWKLIAL
-353 SENCKDLTIKCLGED
+353 ENCKDLTIKCLGED
-368 GYKLLEPDLRKK
+368 GYTFLEPGIRKK

-392 FKDNNLI
+392 FNDNNLI

-404 DPMSKF
+404 DPESKF
-410 RFNLCK
+410 KFNLCI

>member
-1 MSFDFDVISTKFNKK
+1 MSFDFDVISAKFNKR

-23 LSYNPAALGIA
+23 LSYHPDTLAVA

-45 FLINSWSNKKNL
+45 YLINSWSNKKNL
-57 KIIILTVDHNLR
+57 KIVILTVDHNLR

-84 KLGLQHKTLL
+84 KLGLIHKTLF
-94 WGHED
+94 WDHKD
-99 IKGNLSANAREAR
+99 IEGNLSASAREAR

-120 PSGAILITGHT
+120 PSDAILITGHT

-160 LSFGNDEMIIFRPLL
+160 LSFGNDGITIFRPLL
-175 DFERQTLRSVL
+175 DFERQTLRKVL
-186 KFYEVDW
+186 KFYKVDW
-193 IEDPTNNDPSFERVR
+193 IEDPTNNDQSFERVR

-225 ISRTAFLMQSA
+225 IGRTALLMQSA
-236 KTALNQYALDCYE
+236 KTALNHFASDCYE

-262 FDEFSKQPLDIK
+262 FSEFSKQPLDVK
-274 RRLMSASQK
+274 RRLISAAQK

-306 KITFSGSGTICYVH
+306 KVTFSGSGTICYFH
-320 NNSIKITREVN
+320 NNSIRITREAN
-331 ACVNEVDASNGVI
+331 ACVCEIEASNDVI
-344 FDRRWKLVT
+344 FDRRWKLIAL
-353 SENCKDLTIKCLGED
+353 ENCKDLTIKCLGED
-368 GYKLLEPDLRKK
+368 GYTLLEPGIRKK

-392 FKDNNLI
+392 FNDNNLI

-404 DPMSKF
+404 DPESKF
-410 RFNLCK
+410 KFNLCI

>member
-1 MSFDFDVISTKFNKK
+1 MSFDFDVISTRFNKK

-23 LSYNPAALGIA
+23 LSYKPVALGVA

-45 FLINSWSNKKNL
+45 YLINAWSNQKKL

-69 NGSADEALYVGELCN
+69 NGSADEALYVGKLCN
-84 KLGLQHKTLL
+84 NLGLQHKTLL

-112 YRLMQNSI
+112 YKLMQDFL
-120 PSGAILITGHT
+120 PFGAILITGHT

-145 GSGVDGLASMAEQSY
+145 GSGVDGLASMADQTN
-160 LSFGNDEMIIFRPLL
+160 LSFGNDEMTIFRPLL
-175 DFERQTLRSVL
+175 DFERQTLRNVL

-193 IEDPTNNDPSFERVR
+193 IEDPTNNDKSFERVR

-225 ISRTAFLMQSA
+225 LSRTAFLMQSA
-236 KTALNQYALDCYE
+236 KTALNHFAFDCYE

-254 DNGDIIFD
+254 DHGDVVFD

-274 RRLMSASQK
+274 RRLIAAAQK

-301 NSIDE
+301 NSLDQ

-320 NNSIKITREVN
+320 GNNIKITREVN
-331 ACVNEVDASNGVI
+331 SCVNEVGASNGVI
-344 FDRRWKLVT
+344 FDQRWKLVT
-353 SENCKDLTIKCLGED
+353 SENCKDFTIKCLGES
-368 GYKLLEPDLRKK
+368 GYTLLDPDVRKK

-392 FKDNNLI
+392 FKDRNLI
-399 NFPFI
+399 NFPFV
-404 DPMSKF
+404 DPTSKF
-410 RFNLCK
+410 KFNLCK